1 MDSGCQSGIRE
12 IHQKSESA
20 ILQRFLRILF
30 FFFSFLREDVVM
42 SHLVRARSFAALM
55 SLG

>member
-30 FFFSFLREDVVM
+30 FFSFLREDVVM